1 MNRQTWSERL
11 NAHLLEAQGEVFTR
25 GKWRW
30 WFPLVALLTVLN
42 GGLTAF
48 IFRGADTAA
57 TMINVIVVSLG
68 GLLCW
73 LAVAGLHYSDNEDS
87 RLARGV
93 SMLDSVT
100 LCFVIAHF
108 CFLFWAFGHLVTLR
122 STEADYNI
130 KVEQFNAKAEGVSR
144 DNTEIAR
151 AAAEIARENT
161 RAEKLRNDT
170 AYQTRKAAEAGV
182 VVGTMRQTGGI
193 SPTLSTTQIELQKP
207 TPPEELPAK
216 FLMRWDSLIR
226 LLNFGELIL
235 AAITLIYIRNR
246 SAKSN
251 TRNDRAATDRLYDE
265 FVDLV
270 TEVSTA
276 RPEDRKVSTDS
287 TTRPGRETILSTA
300 RPGRETKVSTDSTG
314 RKAHLSTDSTT
325 RPGREAAIPV
335 EKAVRESALVE
346 LRNHLK
352 VISSYHPGLSF
363 KTDLIEGGV
372 KIKLYRWN
380 GRKEKMIAST
390 RQSDKLLLAVYR
402 PDFLDRLIAELKACK
417 FPIGGV
423 K

>member
-1 MNRQTWSERL
+1 MNNKTWSERL
-11 NAHLLEAQGEVFTR
+11 NAHLRESRGEVFTR

-30 WFPLVALLTVLN
+30 WFPLVALLTALN
-42 GGLTAF
+42 GALTAS
-48 IFRGADTAA
+48 IFGGWGASTSA
-57 TMINVIVVSLG
+57 TLITVIVVSLT
-68 GLLCW
+68 GLLGW
-73 LAVAGLHYSDNEDS
+73 IAVACLHYSDCEDS
-87 RLARGV
+87 ELARGV

-108 CFLFWAFGHLVTLR
+108 CFLFWAFGHLTTLR
-122 STEADYNI
+122 ATEADY
-130 KVEQFNAKAEGVSR
+130 KLAVEQYNQKAESVSR

-151 AAAEIARENT
+151 SAAEIARETT

-170 AYQTRKAAEAGV
+170 AYQTRKAAEAARSAGIAGV
-182 VVGTMRQTGGI
+182 NAGAVRQPGGI
-193 SPTLSTTQIELQKP
+193 SSPALSTTQVELQKP
-207 TPPEELPAK
+207 TAPSELPAV
-216 FLMRWDSLIR
+216 FLMRWDSFIR
-226 LLNFGELIL
+226 ALNFGELIL
-235 AAITLIYIRNR
+235 AAVTLIYIRNR
-246 SAKSN
+246 SAKTN
-251 TRNDRAATDRLYDE
+251 TPRSGDDANGGSYAE

-270 TEVSTA
+270 NKLAPDVAGRE
-276 RPEDRKVSTDS
+276 RKVSTDS
-287 TTRPGRETILSTA
+287 TTRPGREVT
-300 RPGRETKVSTDSTG
+300 V
-314 RKAHLSTDSTT
+314 
-325 RPGREAAIPV
+325 PV